1 MKWLGLS
8 VDSGLHAGTISL
20 QGAGP
25 HISGTGYAYP
35 WTTIMSHRRYH

>member
-8 VDSGLHAGTISL
+8 VGRGLHATISL

-25 HISGTGYAYP
+25 HISGTGYAYL